1 MSKQLQLTLNCEI
14 EKYKAGQTY
23 YCTYKEYDLTEKSIV
38 NFDEAEEKLIN
49 RIQQYVELEM
59 WDKDLKLQI
68 KINYKT

>member
-1 MSKQLQLTLNCEI
+1 MKQLQLTLNCEI
-14 EKYKAGQTY
+14 EKFRSGETY

-49 RIQQYVELEM
+49 RIHKFCELEM
-59 WDKDLKLQI
+59 WNKDLKLQI